1 MVPPGIIAL
10 LKRKRAQEVVHVPKI
25 IPRIYKQVVEEPIPK
40 TLEEIVQ
47 VPKII
52 QLKIIQ
58 QQCITQQHDEM
69 TEKAEEERLAAEKTE
84 QAKKAALKA
93 EEERLAA
100 EKAEQVQ
107 LRIQSLEERLQSL
120 VDTSTFV
127 DEVFAEMEEVPI
139 PMTQEEIIQEPKFI
153 QQTELGRVL
162 PFSPKTR
169 DLHMQVFFQVLPSVR
184 YAWITP

>member
-52 QLKIIQ
+52 QQSHIQ
-58 QQCITQQHDEM
+58 QQVEIIGTKNVVEVKMKKEKKEKKKKEKM
-69 TEKAEEERLAAEKTE
+69 TDRIRGLEDRLEGLLDAANFVDTLFEKEEIVHVPTIVNHHCHNH
-84 QAKKAALKA
+84 
-93 EEERLAA
+93 
-100 EKAEQVQ
+100 EQVEQ
-107 LRIQSLEERLQSL
+107 IVHESK
-120 VDTSTFV
+120 
-127 DEVFAEMEEVPI
+127 
-139 PMTQEEIIQEPKFI
+139 IIQEPKFI

-162 PFSPKTR
+162 PFSPKAR
-169 DLHMQVFFQVLPSVR
+169 DLHMQVFFQVLPSAR